1 MQNKQ
6 TSKQTYA
13 LGGIRTRENT
23 LKAYEPG
30 VKQIYTAEFSVDK
43 LVVSVK
49 HLRTASYPVGAILY
63 ALWCLSFNY
72 IVSVNYGYIATDERV
87 ICE

>member
-23 LKAYEPG
+23 PKACEPG
-30 VKQIYTAEFSVDK
+30 VKQIYTAEFPVDK
-43 LVVSVK
+43 LVVNVK
-49 HLRTASYPVGAILY
+49 HLRTASYPEVRGNSL
-63 ALWCLSFNY
+63 CFV
-72 IVSVNYGYIATDERV
+72 VSVV
-87 ICE
+87 